1 MSEAPP
7 PRGVIR
13 GIWLLARFKP
23 EGFAAFE
30 GTRQGFLNSLAPPL
44 GLMLVACALL
54 AVRFGFLGGLQLL
67 VMFVV
72 ALLGPLV
79 VGEWVATRMGRGEY
93 WLRYA
98 TAFNWCQWAI
108 PVVGVVAVFGAGLL
122 AVGGAP
128 EGFVRQV
135 LRVVILGYV
144 LALYLFLARHGLG
157 LGWGPA
163 LAFVV
168 AMHLGGGLLLVV
180 PELLVQALS

>member
-7 PRGVIR
+7 RRSVIR
-13 GIWLLARFKP
+13 GIYRLARLRP
-23 EGFAAFE
+23 EGFAEFE

-54 AVRFGFLGGLQLL
+54 AVQYGVLGGLQMML
-67 VMFVV
+67 MFVV

-79 VGEWVATRMGRGEY
+79 VGEAVATRMGRGEH
-93 WLRYA
+93 WLRYV

-108 PVVGVVAVFGAGLL
+108 PVVGLL
-122 AVGGAP
+122 AVLGAGMMAVAGAP

-135 LRVVILGYV
+135 LRVAILGYV
-144 LALYLFLARHGLG
+144 LVLYVFLARHGLG
-157 LGWGPA
+157 LGWGAA

-180 PELLVQALS
+180 PDLLVQVLS